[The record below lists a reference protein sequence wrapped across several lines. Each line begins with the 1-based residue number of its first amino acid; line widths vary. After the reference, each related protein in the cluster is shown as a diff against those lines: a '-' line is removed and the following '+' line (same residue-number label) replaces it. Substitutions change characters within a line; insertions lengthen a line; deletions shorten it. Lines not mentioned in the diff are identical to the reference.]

1 MKCVI
6 HGSGGVGGYYGGCLA
21 RAGHEVFFIARG
33 AHLEAIQQQ
42 GLSIKSAKGDFR
54 IETPKSGERCDPNF
68 DPDLVIVAVKSWQL
82 PEITEEIKN
91 YCTPSTL
98 ILPLQ
103 NGADASDI
111 LADTLGPEMVLGG
124 LTKIFSKIEA
134 PGVINHFTGA
144 TYIGFG
150 EYFQDPQFQNAPDSL
165 SDRCRNLEKELD
177 STPGIDAEAFVDIQK
192 ELWRKML
199 IFVSTSGVG
208 TITRTPNGVFRSIPE
223 TREMLIQLIREILIV
238 GQAKKVNIGEDDY
251 EWAISTIDA
260 MAPESNSSL
269 FRDIQSNRPSEL
281 HSIHGFL
288 VREAERLSV
297 DVPALRFIY
306 HCLIPQENLARES

>member
-21 RAGHEVFFIARG
+21 RAGHEIFFIARG
-33 AHLEAIQQQ
+33 AHLDAIQQQ
-42 GLSIKSAKGDFR
+42 GLSIKSSKGDFR

-111 LADTLGPEMVLGG
+111 LADTLGSERVLGG

-177 STPGIDAEAFVDIQK
+177 STPGIDAEAFEDIQK

>member
-1 MKCVI
+1 MCHPWLRRSRWILWRVPGPSWPRGLL
-6 HGSGGVGGYYGGCLA
+6 HRPGSA
-21 RAGHEVFFIARG
+21 P
-33 AHLEAIQQQ
+33 EAIQQQ

-82 PEITEEIKN
+82 FEITAEIKN
-91 YCTPSTL
+91 YCPPSTL

-111 LADTLGPEMVLGG
+111 LADILGPERVLGG

-144 TYIGFG
+144 TYICFG

-297 DVPALRFIY
+297 DVQALRYIY

>member
-6 HGSGGVGGYYGGCLA
+6 HVSGGVGGYYGGCLA

-54 IETPKSGERCDPNF
+54 IETPKSRERCDPNF
-68 DPDLVIVAVKSWQL
+68 YPDLVIVSVKSWQL

-111 LADTLGPEMVLGG
+111 LADTLGPERVLGG

-177 STPGIDAEAFVDIQK
+177 STPGIDAEALADIQK

>member
-33 AHLEAIQQQ
+33 AHLDAIQQQ

-54 IETPKSGERCDPNF
+54 IETPKSEERCDPNF
-68 DPDLVIVAVKSWQL
+68 DPDLVIIAVKSWQL

-150 EYFQDPQFQNAPDSL
+150 EYFQDPQFHNAPDSL
-165 SDRCRNLEKELD
+165 SERCRNLEKELD

-223 TREMLIQLIREILIV
+223 TREMLIQLIREILMV

-269 FRDIQSNRPSEL
+269 FRDIRSNRPSEL

>member
-1 MKCVI
+1 MLRLNP
-6 HGSGGVGGYYGGCLA
+6 GSFL
-21 RAGHEVFFIARG
+21 
-33 AHLEAIQQQ
+33 
-42 GLSIKSAKGDFR
+42 KSLK
-54 IETPKSGERCDPNF
+54 K
-68 DPDLVIVAVKSWQL
+68 LK
-82 PEITEEIKN
+82 ITALLQ
-91 YCTPSTL
+91 PL

-111 LADTLGPEMVLGG
+111 LADTLGPERVLGG

-165 SDRCRNLEKELD
+165 SERCRNLEKELD

>member
-33 AHLEAIQQQ
+33 AHLDAIQKQ
-42 GLSIKSAKGDFR
+42 GLSIKSAKVDFR
-54 IETPKSGERCDPNF
+54 IETANSGERCDPNF
-68 DPDLVIVAVKSWQL
+68 YPDLVIVAVKSWQL

-111 LADTLGPEMVLGG
+111 LADTLGTDGILGG

-208 TITRTPNGVFRSIPE
+208 AITRTPNGVFRSIPE

-288 VREAERLSV
+288 VREAERLSL

>member
-1 MKCVI
+1 
-6 HGSGGVGGYYGGCLA
+6 
-21 RAGHEVFFIARG
+21 
-33 AHLEAIQQQ
+33 
-42 GLSIKSAKGDFR
+42 
-54 IETPKSGERCDPNF
+54 
-68 DPDLVIVAVKSWQL
+68 SWQL

-111 LADTLGPEMVLGG
+111 LADTLGPERVLGG

-165 SDRCRNLEKELD
+165 SERCRNLEKELD

-223 TREMLIQLIREILIV
+223 TREMLIQLIREILMV

>member
-54 IETPKSGERCDPNF
+54 IETPKSRERCDPNF

-82 PEITEEIKN
+82 REITEEIKN

-111 LADTLGPEMVLGG
+111 LADTLGPERVLGG

-223 TREMLIQLIREILIV
+223 TREMLIQLIREILMV